1 MLNWAARYFPI
12 LRALKAQFSESDS
25 LLEIGSGSAGIGQF
39 HAIPF
44 VGCDIN
50 FPWPP
55 QAPMRP
61 VVASA
66 TNLPFSDQSFDA
78 VVASDVLE
86 HVPPENRMIVIREAL
101 RVARKIAIFGFPS
114 GSQAFEF
121 DVKLAEV
128 YDRGGIDKPEWLEEH
143 MRYQPFPTKQLFEGL
158 QNEWLVSS
166 FENENAVF
174 HNWVMRQ
181 EMHRLGLYGFRV
193 LLALLPRLMERLLR
207 YADREPFY
215 RQIVVVK
222 RLHMRSMR
230 GSRPL
235 TVQPAGRDG
244 EMRHESVT

>member
-1 MLNWAARYFPI
+1 MLNWAARYYPI
-12 LRALKAQFSESDS
+12 LRSLRPEFSEGDS
-25 LLEIGSGSAGIGQF
+25 LLEIGSGPVGIGKF
-39 HAIPF
+39 HPAPF

-55 QAPMRP
+55 KAPMKP

-86 HVPPENRMIVIREAL
+86 HVPPDNRMIVIREAL

-121 DVKLAEV
+121 DVKLAKV
-128 YDRGGIDKPEWLEEH
+128 YDQSGKDKPEWLEEH
-143 MRYQPFPTKQLFEGL
+143 MRYQPFPTKQLFDEI
-158 QNEWLVSS
+158 QSEWLVSS

-181 EMHRLGLYGFRV
+181 EMHRPGLYGFRV
-193 LLALLPRLMERLLR
+193 LLALVPRLMERLLR

-222 RLHMRSMR
+222 RLHMRSML
-230 GSRPL
+230 GSHPL
-235 TVQPAGRDG
+235 RVQSAGSDG
-244 EMRHESVT
+244 EVRHESVR